1 MRPETEAHL
10 VGAASVMDLSGQT
23 ILRYFRELGYDDTD
37 RHTAMLVFVRRGQT
51 AMFSSIV
58 FLLIVATILVATGAV
73 VLGGAVAIF
82 CTVFSFGISIWEM
95 RRH

>member
-23 ILRYFRELGYDDTD
+23 ILRYSRELGYDDAEQ
-37 RHTAMLVFVRRGQT
+37 HLALMALVRRGQT
-51 AMFSSIV
+51 AMFSAVV
-58 FLLIVATILVATGAV
+58 FLLIAATVLITTGAT

-82 CTVFSFGISIWEM
+82 CTVFSFGISVWEM